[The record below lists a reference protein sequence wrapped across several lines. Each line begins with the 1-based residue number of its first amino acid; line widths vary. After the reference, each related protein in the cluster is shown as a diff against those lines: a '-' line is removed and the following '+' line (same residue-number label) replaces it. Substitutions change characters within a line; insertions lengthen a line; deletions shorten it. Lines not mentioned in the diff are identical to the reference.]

1 MLDMDNNR
9 IKNYVNRI
17 KKNYLLYLFILPTLI
32 FLFVFHYAPLYESKL
47 AFQKYKLIG
56 DNEWVG
62 LKYFRMLFSHSGFY
76 QALTNTIIISAMKIA
91 FTFPIPI
98 ILALT
103 LNEVRKVSHR
113 KFFQSILYIPHFLS
127 WVIIAG
133 IFISMLSL
141 NNGAVN
147 NILVIMNFEPINFL
161 TNANY
166 VRWILVISEIWRSA
180 GWDSVLYIAA
190 IYSINPELY
199 ESAEIDGA
207 SRWQQT
213 IFITLPMIVPM
224 IITVFIL
231 NLGFFLSAGFDQV
244 FNLMNTTTISKLDII
259 DTYVY
264 RVGLLQ
270 GNFSLSIA
278 AGLFK
283 GLIGFIMIMSTH
295 FIAKKISGR
304 GLW

>member
-1 MLDMDNNR
+1 MNL
-9 IKNYVNRI
+9 V
-17 KKNYLLYLFILPTLI
+17 KKHFILYLFILPTLI
-32 FLFVFHYAPLYESKL
+32 FLFIFHYLPIYESKL
-47 AFQKYKLIG
+47 AFQKYKIIG
-56 DNEWVG
+56 ENEWVG
-62 LKYFRMLFSHSGFY
+62 FRYFIILFSYSGFY
-76 QALTNTIIISAMKIA
+76 NVLLNTIIISMMKIV

-103 LNEVRKVSHR
+103 LNEVRKSSHR

-127 WVIIAG
+127 WVIISG
-133 IFISMLSL
+133 IFISMLSI

-147 NILVIMNFEPINFL
+147 NVLQMMNFDPINFL
-161 TNANY
+161 TNSNY

-190 IYSINPELY
+190 IFGINQELY
-199 ESAEIDGA
+199 DSAKIDGA

-213 IFITLPMIVPM
+213 VFITLPMIVPM

-244 FNLMNTTTISKLDII
+244 FNLMNAATLSKIDII

-264 RVGLLQ
+264 RIGLLK
-270 GNFSLSIA
+270 GDFSLSIA

-283 GLIGFIMIMSTH
+283 GLIGFILIMSTH
-295 FIAKKISGR
+295 FIAKKFSGR

>member
-1 MLDMDNNR
+1 MKL
-9 IKNYVNRI
+9 V
-17 KKNYLLYLFILPTLI
+17 KKHFILYLFILPTLI
-32 FLFVFHYAPLYESKL
+32 FLFIFHYLPIYESKL
-47 AFQKYKLIG
+47 AFQKYKIIG
-56 DNEWVG
+56 ENEWVG
-62 LKYFRMLFSHSGFY
+62 LRYFKILFSYSGFY
-76 QALTNTIIISAMKIA
+76 NVLLNTIIISMMKIV

-103 LNEVRKVSHR
+103 LNEVRKSSHR

-127 WVIIAG
+127 WVIISG
-133 IFISMLSL
+133 IFISMLSI

-147 NILVIMNFEPINFL
+147 NVLQMMDFDPINFL
-161 TNANY
+161 TNSNY

-190 IYSINPELY
+190 IFGINQELY
-199 ESAEIDGA
+199 DSAKIDGA

-244 FNLMNTTTISKLDII
+244 FNLMNAATLSKIDII

-264 RVGLLQ
+264 RIGLLK
-270 GNFSLSIA
+270 GDFSLSIA

-283 GLIGFIMIMSTH
+283 GLIGFILIMSTH

>member
-1 MLDMDNNR
+1 MKL
-9 IKNYVNRI
+9 V
-17 KKNYLLYLFILPTLI
+17 KKHFILYLFILPTLI
-32 FLFVFHYAPLYESKL
+32 FLFIFHYLPIYESKL
-47 AFQKYKLIG
+47 AFQKYKIIG
-56 DNEWVG
+56 ENEWVG
-62 LKYFRMLFSHSGFY
+62 LRYFKILFSYSGFY
-76 QALTNTIIISAMKIA
+76 NVLWNTIIISMMKIV

-103 LNEVRKVSHR
+103 LNEVRKSSHR

-127 WVIIAG
+127 WVIISG
-133 IFISMLSL
+133 IFISMLSI

-147 NILVIMNFEPINFL
+147 NVLQMMDFDPINFL
-161 TNANY
+161 TNSNY

-190 IYSINPELY
+190 IFSINQELY
-199 ESAEIDGA
+199 DSAKIDGA
-207 SRWQQT
+207 TRWQQT

-244 FNLMNTTTISKLDII
+244 FNLMNAATLSKIDII

-264 RVGLLQ
+264 RIGLLK
-270 GNFSLSIA
+270 GDFSLSIA

-283 GLIGFIMIMSTH
+283 GLIGFILIMSTH
-295 FIAKKISGR
+295 FIAKKICGR

>member
-1 MLDMDNNR
+1 MNL
-9 IKNYVNRI
+9 V
-17 KKNYLLYLFILPTLI
+17 KKHFILYLFILPTLI
-32 FLFVFHYAPLYESKL
+32 FLFIFHYLPIYESKL
-47 AFQKYKLIG
+47 AFQKYKIIG
-56 DNEWVG
+56 ENEWVG
-62 LKYFRMLFSHSGFY
+62 LRYFKILFSYSGFY
-76 QALTNTIIISAMKIA
+76 NVLLNTIIISMMKIV

-103 LNEVRKVSHR
+103 LNEVRKSSHR

-127 WVIIAG
+127 WVIISG
-133 IFISMLSL
+133 IFISMLSI

-147 NILVIMNFEPINFL
+147 NVLQMMNFDPINFL
-161 TNANY
+161 TNSNY

-190 IYSINPELY
+190 IFGINQELY
-199 ESAEIDGA
+199 DSAKIDGA

-213 IFITLPMIVPM
+213 VFITLPMIVPM

-244 FNLMNTTTISKLDII
+244 FNLMNAATLSKIDII

-264 RVGLLQ
+264 RIGLLK
-270 GNFSLSIA
+270 GDFSLSIA

-283 GLIGFIMIMSTH
+283 GLIGFILIMSTH
-295 FIAKKISGR
+295 FIAKKFSGR

>member
-1 MLDMDNNR
+1 MKL
-9 IKNYVNRI
+9 V
-17 KKNYLLYLFILPTLI
+17 KKHFILYLFILPTLI
-32 FLFVFHYAPLYESKL
+32 FLFIFHYLPIYESKL
-47 AFQKYKLIG
+47 AFQKYKIIG
-56 DNEWVG
+56 ENEWVG
-62 LKYFRMLFSHSGFY
+62 LRYFKILFSFSGFY
-76 QALTNTIIISAMKIA
+76 NVLWNTIIISMMKIV

-103 LNEVRKVSHR
+103 LNEIRRSSHR

-127 WVIIAG
+127 WVIISG
-133 IFISMLSL
+133 IFISMLSI

-147 NILVIMNFEPINFL
+147 NVLQMMDFDPINFL
-161 TNANY
+161 TNSNY

-190 IYSINPELY
+190 IFSINQELY
-199 ESAEIDGA
+199 DSAKIDGA

-244 FNLMNTTTISKLDII
+244 FNLMNAATLSKIDII

-264 RVGLLQ
+264 RIGLLK
-270 GNFSLSIA
+270 GDFSLSIA

-283 GLIGFIMIMSTH
+283 GLIGFILIMSTH

>member
-1 MLDMDNNR
+1 MKL
-9 IKNYVNRI
+9 I
-17 KKNYLLYLFILPTLI
+17 KKHYLLYLFLLPTLI
-32 FLFVFHYAPLYESKL
+32 FLFIFHYLPIFESKL
-47 AFQKYKLIG
+47 AFQKFKIIG
-56 DNEWVG
+56 SNEWVG
-62 LKYFRMLFSHSGFY
+62 LKYFKILFSHSAFY
-76 QALTNTIIISAMKIA
+76 NVLWNTIIISSMKMA

-103 LNEVRKVSHR
+103 LNEVRNTSHR
-113 KFFQSILYIPHFLS
+113 RFFQSILYIPHFLS
-127 WVIIAG
+127 WVIISG
-133 IFISMLSL
+133 IFISMLSI

-147 NILVIMNFEPINFL
+147 NILQMMNFDPINFIV
-161 TNANY
+161 NANF
-166 VRWILVISEIWRSA
+166 VRWVLVISEIWRSA

-190 IYSINPELY
+190 IYSINQELY
-199 ESAEIDGA
+199 DSAKIDGA
-207 SRWQQT
+207 TRWQQT

-244 FNLMNTTTISKLDII
+244 FNLMNTATISKIDII

-264 RVGLLQ
+264 RIGLLQ

-278 AGLFK
+278 GGLFK
-283 GLIGFIMIMSTH
+283 GFFGFIFILSTH
-295 FIAKKISGR
+295 FIAKKYSGR

>member
-1 MLDMDNNR
+1 MNL
-9 IKNYVNRI
+9 I
-17 KKNYLLYLFILPTLI
+17 KKHFILYLFILPTLV
-32 FLFVFHYAPLYESKL
+32 FLFIFHYLPIYESKL
-47 AFQKYKLIG
+47 AFQKYKIIG

-62 LKYFRMLFSHSGFY
+62 LRYFKILFSYSGFY
-76 QALTNTIIISAMKIA
+76 NVLWNTIIISMMKIA

-98 ILALT
+98 ILVLT
-103 LNEVRKVSHR
+103 LNEVRKSTHR

-127 WVIIAG
+127 WVIISG

-147 NILVIMNFEPINFL
+147 NVLEMMDFDPINFL
-161 TNANY
+161 TNSNY

-190 IYSINPELY
+190 IFSINQELY
-199 ESAEIDGA
+199 DSAKIDGA

-213 IFITLPMIVPM
+213 IYITLPMIVPM

-244 FNLMNTTTISKLDII
+244 FNLMNAATLSKIDII

-264 RVGLLQ
+264 RIGLLK
-270 GNFSLSIA
+270 GDFSLSIA

-283 GLIGFIMIMSTH
+283 GFIGFVLIMSTH

>member
-1 MLDMDNNR
+1 MKL
-9 IKNYVNRI
+9 V
-17 KKNYLLYLFILPTLI
+17 KKHFILYLFILPTLI
-32 FLFVFHYAPLYESKL
+32 FLFIFHYLPIYESKL
-47 AFQKYKLIG
+47 AFQKYKIIG
-56 DNEWVG
+56 ENEWVG
-62 LKYFRMLFSHSGFY
+62 LRYFKILFSYSGFY
-76 QALTNTIIISAMKIA
+76 KVLWNTIIISMMKIV

-103 LNEVRKVSHR
+103 LNEIRKSSHR

-127 WVIIAG
+127 WVIISG
-133 IFISMLSL
+133 IFISMLSI

-147 NILVIMNFEPINFL
+147 NVLQMMDFDPINFL
-161 TNANY
+161 TNSNY

-190 IYSINPELY
+190 IFSINQELY
-199 ESAEIDGA
+199 DSAKIDGA

-244 FNLMNTTTISKLDII
+244 FNLMNAATLSKIDII

-264 RVGLLQ
+264 RIGLLK
-270 GNFSLSIA
+270 GDFSLSIA

-283 GLIGFIMIMSTH
+283 GLIGFILIMSTH

>member
-1 MLDMDNNR
+1 MKL
-9 IKNYVNRI
+9 V
-17 KKNYLLYLFILPTLI
+17 KKHFILYLFILPTLI
-32 FLFVFHYAPLYESKL
+32 FLFIFHYLPIYESKL
-47 AFQKYKLIG
+47 AFQKYKIIG
-56 DNEWVG
+56 ENEWVG
-62 LKYFRMLFSHSGFY
+62 LRYFKILFSYSGFY
-76 QALTNTIIISAMKIA
+76 NVLWNTIIISMMKIV

-103 LNEVRKVSHR
+103 LNEIRKSSHR

-127 WVIIAG
+127 WVIISG
-133 IFISMLSL
+133 IFISMLSI

-147 NILVIMNFEPINFL
+147 NVLQMMDFDPINFL
-161 TNANY
+161 TNSNY

-190 IYSINPELY
+190 IFSINQELY
-199 ESAEIDGA
+199 DSAKIDGA
-207 SRWQQT
+207 TRWQQT

-244 FNLMNTTTISKLDII
+244 FNLMNAATLSKIDII

-264 RVGLLQ
+264 RIGLLK
-270 GNFSLSIA
+270 GDFSLSIA

-283 GLIGFIMIMSTH
+283 GLIGFILIMSTH
-295 FIAKKISGR
+295 FIAKRISGR

>member
-1 MLDMDNNR
+1 MNL
-9 IKNYVNRI
+9 V
-17 KKNYLLYLFILPTLI
+17 KKHFILYLFILPTLI
-32 FLFVFHYAPLYESKL
+32 FLFIFHYLPIYESKL
-47 AFQKYKLIG
+47 AFQKYKIIG
-56 DNEWVG
+56 ENEWVG
-62 LKYFRMLFSHSGFY
+62 LRYFKILFSYSGFY
-76 QALTNTIIISAMKIA
+76 NVLWNTIIISMMKIV

-103 LNEVRKVSHR
+103 LNEVRKSSHR
-113 KFFQSILYIPHFLS
+113 KFFQSILYVPHFLS
-127 WVIIAG
+127 WVIISG
-133 IFISMLSL
+133 IFISMLSI

-147 NILVIMNFEPINFL
+147 NVLQMMNFDPINFL
-161 TNANY
+161 THSNY

-190 IYSINPELY
+190 IYSINQELY
-199 ESAEIDGA
+199 DSAKIDGA

-244 FNLMNTTTISKLDII
+244 FNLMNAATLSKIDII

-264 RVGLLQ
+264 RIGLLK
-270 GNFSLSIA
+270 GDFSLSIA

-283 GLIGFIMIMSTH
+283 GLIGFILIMSTH

>member
-1 MLDMDNNR
+1 MKL
-9 IKNYVNRI
+9 V
-17 KKNYLLYLFILPTLI
+17 KKHFILYLFILPTLI
-32 FLFVFHYAPLYESKL
+32 FLFIFHYLPIYESKL
-47 AFQKYKLIG
+47 AFQKYKIIG
-56 DNEWVG
+56 ENEWVG
-62 LKYFRMLFSHSGFY
+62 LRYFKILFSFSGFY
-76 QALTNTIIISAMKIA
+76 NVLWNTIIISMMKIV

-103 LNEVRKVSHR
+103 LNEIRRSSHR

-127 WVIIAG
+127 WVIISG
-133 IFISMLSL
+133 IFISMLSI

-147 NILVIMNFEPINFL
+147 NVLQMMDFDPINFL
-161 TNANY
+161 TNSNY

-190 IYSINPELY
+190 IFGINQELY
-199 ESAEIDGA
+199 DSAKIDGA

-244 FNLMNTTTISKLDII
+244 FNLMNAATLSKIDII

-264 RVGLLQ
+264 RIGLLK
-270 GNFSLSIA
+270 GDFSLSIA

-283 GLIGFIMIMSTH
+283 GLIGFILLMSTH

>member
-1 MLDMDNNR
+1 
-9 IKNYVNRI
+9 
-17 KKNYLLYLFILPTLI
+17 
-32 FLFVFHYAPLYESKL
+32 
-47 AFQKYKLIG
+47 
-56 DNEWVG
+56 
-62 LKYFRMLFSHSGFY
+62 
-76 QALTNTIIISAMKIA
+76 MKIT

-103 LNEVRKVSHR
+103 LNEVRKAAHR
-113 KFFQSILYIPHFLS
+113 KFFQSILYITHFLS
-127 WVIIAG
+127 WVIISG
-133 IFISMLSL
+133 IFISMLSI

-147 NILVIMNFEPINFL
+147 NIIQMMNYEPINFL
-161 TNANY
+161 TNSNF
-166 VRWILVISEIWRSA
+166 VRWVLVVSEIWRSA

-190 IYSINPELY
+190 IFSINQELY
-199 ESAEIDGA
+199 DSAKIDGA

-244 FNLMNTTTISKLDII
+244 FNLMNAATLSKIDII

-264 RVGLLQ
+264 RIGLMK

>member
-1 MLDMDNNR
+1 MKL
-9 IKNYVNRI
+9 V
-17 KKNYLLYLFILPTLI
+17 KKHFILYLFILPTLI
-32 FLFVFHYAPLYESKL
+32 FLFIFHYLPIYESKL
-47 AFQKYKLIG
+47 AFQKYKIIG
-56 DNEWVG
+56 ENEWVG
-62 LKYFRMLFSHSGFY
+62 LRYFKILFSYSGFY
-76 QALTNTIIISAMKIA
+76 NVLWNTIIISMMKIV

-103 LNEVRKVSHR
+103 LNEIRKSSHR

-127 WVIIAG
+127 WVIISG
-133 IFISMLSL
+133 IFISMLSI

-147 NILVIMNFEPINFL
+147 NVLQMMDFDPINFL
-161 TNANY
+161 TNSNY

-190 IYSINPELY
+190 IFGINQELY
-199 ESAEIDGA
+199 DSAKIDGA

-244 FNLMNTTTISKLDII
+244 FNLMNAATLSKIDII

-264 RVGLLQ
+264 RIGLLK
-270 GNFSLSIA
+270 GDFSLSIA

-283 GLIGFIMIMSTH
+283 GLIGFILIMSTH

>member
-1 MLDMDNNR
+1 MKL
-9 IKNYVNRI
+9 V
-17 KKNYLLYLFILPTLI
+17 KKHFILYLFILPTLI
-32 FLFVFHYAPLYESKL
+32 FLFIFHYLPIYESKL
-47 AFQKYKLIG
+47 AFQKYKIIG
-56 DNEWVG
+56 ENEWVG
-62 LKYFRMLFSHSGFY
+62 LRYFKILFSYSGFY
-76 QALTNTIIISAMKIA
+76 KVLWNTIIISMMKIV

-103 LNEVRKVSHR
+103 LNEIRKSSHR

-127 WVIIAG
+127 WVIISG
-133 IFISMLSL
+133 IFISMLSI

-147 NILVIMNFEPINFL
+147 NVLQMMDFDPINFL
-161 TNANY
+161 TNSNY

-190 IYSINPELY
+190 IFGINQELY
-199 ESAEIDGA
+199 DSAKIDGA

-244 FNLMNTTTISKLDII
+244 FNLMNAATLSKIDII

-264 RVGLLQ
+264 RIGLLK
-270 GNFSLSIA
+270 GDFSLSIA

-283 GLIGFIMIMSTH
+283 GLIGFILIMSTH

>member
-1 MLDMDNNR
+1 MKL
-9 IKNYVNRI
+9 V
-17 KKNYLLYLFILPTLI
+17 KKHLILYLFILPTLI
-32 FLFVFHYAPLYESKL
+32 FLFIFHYLPIYESKL
-47 AFQKYKLIG
+47 AFQKYKIIG
-56 DNEWVG
+56 ENEWVG
-62 LKYFRMLFSHSGFY
+62 LRYFKILFSYSGFY
-76 QALTNTIIISAMKIA
+76 NVLWNTIIISMMKIV

-103 LNEVRKVSHR
+103 LNEVRKSSHR

-127 WVIIAG
+127 WVIISG
-133 IFISMLSL
+133 IFISMLSI

-147 NILVIMNFEPINFL
+147 NVLQMMDFDPINFL
-161 TNANY
+161 TNSNY

-190 IYSINPELY
+190 IFSINQELY
-199 ESAEIDGA
+199 DSAKIDGA
-207 SRWQQT
+207 TRWQQT

-244 FNLMNTTTISKLDII
+244 FNLMNAATLSKIDII

-264 RVGLLQ
+264 RIGLLK
-270 GNFSLSIA
+270 GDFSLSIA

-283 GLIGFIMIMSTH
+283 GLIGFILIMSTH

>member
-1 MLDMDNNR
+1 MKL
-9 IKNYVNRI
+9 V
-17 KKNYLLYLFILPTLI
+17 KKHFILYLFILPTLI
-32 FLFVFHYAPLYESKL
+32 FLFIFHYLPIYESKL
-47 AFQKYKLIG
+47 AFQKYKIIG
-56 DNEWVG
+56 ENEWVG
-62 LKYFRMLFSHSGFY
+62 LRYFKILFSYSGFY
-76 QALTNTIIISAMKIA
+76 KVLWNTIIISMMKIV

-103 LNEVRKVSHR
+103 LNEIRKSSHR

-127 WVIIAG
+127 WVIISG
-133 IFISMLSL
+133 IFISMLSI

-147 NILVIMNFEPINFL
+147 NVLQMMDFDPINFL
-161 TNANY
+161 TNSNY

-190 IYSINPELY
+190 IFSINQELY
-199 ESAEIDGA
+199 DSAKIDGA
-207 SRWQQT
+207 TRWQQT

-244 FNLMNTTTISKLDII
+244 FNLMNAATLSKIDII

-264 RVGLLQ
+264 RIGLLK
-270 GNFSLSIA
+270 GDFSLSIA

-283 GLIGFIMIMSTH
+283 GLIGFILIMSTH

>member
-1 MLDMDNNR
+1 MNN
-9 IKNYVNRI
+9 VFNRKTINTI

-32 FLFVFHYAPLYESKL
+32 FLFVFHYAPIYESKL

-56 DNEWVG
+56 ENEWVG
-62 LKYFRMLFSHSGFY
+62 FRYFKMLFSHSGFY
-76 QALTNTIIISAMKIA
+76 QALLNTIIISAMKIA

-103 LNEVRKVSHR
+103 LNEVRKMSHR

-127 WVIIAG
+127 WVIISG
-133 IFISMLSL
+133 IFISILSV

-161 TNANY
+161 TNANHT
-166 VRWILVISEIWRSA
+166 RWILVISEIWRSA

-199 ESAEIDGA
+199 ESAQIDGA
-207 SRWQQT
+207 NRFQQT

-244 FNLMNTTTISKLDII
+244 FNLMNSTTLSKLDII

-283 GLIGFIMIMSTH
+283 GLIGFVMIMSTH
-295 FIAKKISGR
+295 YLAKKLSGR

>member
-1 MLDMDNNR
+1 MKL
-9 IKNYVNRI
+9 V
-17 KKNYLLYLFILPTLI
+17 KKHFILYLFILPTLI
-32 FLFVFHYAPLYESKL
+32 FLFIFHYLPIYESKL
-47 AFQKYKLIG
+47 AFQKYKIIG
-56 DNEWVG
+56 ENEWVG
-62 LKYFRMLFSHSGFY
+62 LRYFKILFSYSGFY
-76 QALTNTIIISAMKIA
+76 NVLWNTIIISMMKIV

-103 LNEVRKVSHR
+103 LNEVRRSSHR
-113 KFFQSILYIPHFLS
+113 KFFQSILYITHFLS
-127 WVIIAG
+127 WVIISG
-133 IFISMLSL
+133 IFISMLSI

-147 NILVIMNFEPINFL
+147 NVLQMMDFDPINFL
-161 TNANY
+161 TNSNY

-190 IYSINPELY
+190 IFSINQELY
-199 ESAEIDGA
+199 DSAKIDGA
-207 SRWQQT
+207 TRWQQT

-244 FNLMNTTTISKLDII
+244 FNLMNAATLSKIDII

-264 RVGLLQ
+264 RIGLLK
-270 GNFSLSIA
+270 GDFSLSIA

-283 GLIGFIMIMSTH
+283 GLIGFILIMSTH

>member
-1 MLDMDNNR
+1 MKL
-9 IKNYVNRI
+9 V
-17 KKNYLLYLFILPTLI
+17 KKHFILYLFILPTLI
-32 FLFVFHYAPLYESKL
+32 FLFIFHYLPIYESKL
-47 AFQKYKLIG
+47 AFQKYKIIG
-56 DNEWVG
+56 ENEWVG
-62 LKYFRMLFSHSGFY
+62 LKYFKILFSYSGFY
-76 QALTNTIIISAMKIA
+76 NVLWNTIIISMMKIV

-103 LNEVRKVSHR
+103 LNEVRKSSHR

-127 WVIIAG
+127 WVIISG
-133 IFISMLSL
+133 IFISMLSI

-147 NILVIMNFEPINFL
+147 NVLQMMDFDPINFL
-161 TNANY
+161 TNSNY

-190 IYSINPELY
+190 IFSINQELY
-199 ESAEIDGA
+199 DSAKIDGA
-207 SRWQQT
+207 TRWQQT

-244 FNLMNTTTISKLDII
+244 FNLMNAATLSKIDII

-264 RVGLLQ
+264 RIGLLK
-270 GNFSLSIA
+270 GDFSLSIA

-283 GLIGFIMIMSTH
+283 GLIGFILIMSTH

>member
-1 MLDMDNNR
+1 MKL
-9 IKNYVNRI
+9 V
-17 KKNYLLYLFILPTLI
+17 KKHFILYLFILPTLI
-32 FLFVFHYAPLYESKL
+32 FLFIFHYLPIYESKL
-47 AFQKYKLIG
+47 AFQKYKIIG
-56 DNEWVG
+56 ENEWVG
-62 LKYFRMLFSHSGFY
+62 LRYFKILFSYSGFY
-76 QALTNTIIISAMKIA
+76 NVLWNTIIISMMKIV

-103 LNEVRKVSHR
+103 LNEVRKSSHR

-127 WVIIAG
+127 WVIISG
-133 IFISMLSL
+133 IFISMLSI

-147 NILVIMNFEPINFL
+147 NVLQMMGFDPINFL
-161 TNANY
+161 TNSNY

-190 IYSINPELY
+190 IFSINQELY
-199 ESAEIDGA
+199 DSAKIDGA
-207 SRWQQT
+207 TRWQQT

-244 FNLMNTTTISKLDII
+244 FNLMNAATLSKIDII

-264 RVGLLQ
+264 RIGLLK
-270 GNFSLSIA
+270 GDFSLSIA

-283 GLIGFIMIMSTH
+283 GLIGFILIMSTH

>member
-1 MLDMDNNR
+1 MKL
-9 IKNYVNRI
+9 V
-17 KKNYLLYLFILPTLI
+17 KKHFILYLFILPTLI
-32 FLFVFHYAPLYESKL
+32 FLFIFHYLPIYESKL
-47 AFQKYKLIG
+47 AFQKYKIIG
-56 DNEWVG
+56 ENEWVG
-62 LKYFRMLFSHSGFY
+62 LRYFKILFSYSGFY
-76 QALTNTIIISAMKIA
+76 NVLWNTIIISMMKIV

-103 LNEVRKVSHR
+103 LNEIRKSSHR

-127 WVIIAG
+127 WVIISG
-133 IFISMLSL
+133 IFISMLSI

-147 NILVIMNFEPINFL
+147 NVLQMMDFDPINFL
-161 TNANY
+161 TNSNY

-190 IYSINPELY
+190 IFSINQELY
-199 ESAEIDGA
+199 DSAKIDGA
-207 SRWQQT
+207 TRWQQT

-244 FNLMNTTTISKLDII
+244 FNLMNAATLSKIDII

-264 RVGLLQ
+264 RIGLLK
-270 GNFSLSIA
+270 GDFSLSIA

-283 GLIGFIMIMSTH
+283 GLIGFILIMSTH

>member
-1 MLDMDNNR
+1 MKL
-9 IKNYVNRI
+9 V
-17 KKNYLLYLFILPTLI
+17 KKHFILYLFILPTLI
-32 FLFVFHYAPLYESKL
+32 FLFIFHYLPIYEFKL
-47 AFQKYKLIG
+47 AFQKYKIIG
-56 DNEWVG
+56 ENEWVG
-62 LKYFRMLFSHSGFY
+62 LRYFKILFSYSGFY
-76 QALTNTIIISAMKIA
+76 NVLWNTIIISMMKIV

-103 LNEVRKVSHR
+103 LNEVRKSSHR

-127 WVIIAG
+127 WVIISG
-133 IFISMLSL
+133 IFISMLSI

-147 NILVIMNFEPINFL
+147 NVLQMMDFDPINFL
-161 TNANY
+161 TNSNY

-190 IYSINPELY
+190 IFSINQELY
-199 ESAEIDGA
+199 DSAKIDGA
-207 SRWQQT
+207 TRWQQT

-244 FNLMNTTTISKLDII
+244 FNLMNAATLSKIDII

-264 RVGLLQ
+264 RIGLLK
-270 GNFSLSIA
+270 GDFSLSIA

-283 GLIGFIMIMSTH
+283 GLIGFILIMSTH

>member
-1 MLDMDNNR
+1 MKL
-9 IKNYVNRI
+9 V
-17 KKNYLLYLFILPTLI
+17 KKHFILYLFILPTLI
-32 FLFVFHYAPLYESKL
+32 FLFIFHYLPIYESKL
-47 AFQKYKLIG
+47 AFQKYKIIG
-56 DNEWVG
+56 ENEWVG
-62 LKYFRMLFSHSGFY
+62 LRYFKILFSYSCFY
-76 QALTNTIIISAMKIA
+76 NVLLNTIIISMMKIV

-103 LNEVRKVSHR
+103 LNEVRKSSHR

-127 WVIIAG
+127 WVIISG
-133 IFISMLSL
+133 IFISMLSI

-147 NILVIMNFEPINFL
+147 NVLQMMDFDPINFL
-161 TNANY
+161 TNSNY
-166 VRWILVISEIWRSA
+166 VRWILVISEIWRIA

-190 IYSINPELY
+190 IFGINQELY
-199 ESAEIDGA
+199 DSAKIDGA

-244 FNLMNTTTISKLDII
+244 FNLMNAATLSKIDII

-264 RVGLLQ
+264 RIGLLK
-270 GNFSLSIA
+270 GDFSLSIA

-283 GLIGFIMIMSTH
+283 GLIGFILIMSTH

>member
-1 MLDMDNNR
+1 MNN
-9 IKNYVNRI
+9 VFNRKTINTI

-32 FLFVFHYAPLYESKL
+32 FLFVFHYAPIYESKL

-56 DNEWVG
+56 ENEWVG
-62 LKYFRMLFSHSGFY
+62 FRYFKMLFSHSGFY
-76 QALTNTIIISAMKIA
+76 QALLNTIIISAMKIA

-103 LNEVRKVSHR
+103 LNEVRKMSHR

-127 WVIIAG
+127 WVIISG
-133 IFISMLSL
+133 IFISILSV

-147 NILVIMNFEPINFL
+147 NVLVIMNFEPINFL
-161 TNANY
+161 TNANHT
-166 VRWILVISEIWRSA
+166 RWILVISEIWRSA

-207 SRWQQT
+207 NRFQQT

-244 FNLMNTTTISKLDII
+244 FNLMNSTTLSKLDII

-283 GLIGFIMIMSTH
+283 GLIGFVMIMSTH
-295 FIAKKISGR
+295 YLAKKLSGR

>member
-1 MLDMDNNR
+1 MNL
-9 IKNYVNRI
+9 I
-17 KKNYLLYLFILPTLI
+17 KKHFILYLFILPTLV
-32 FLFVFHYAPLYESKL
+32 FLFIFHYLPIYESKL
-47 AFQKYKLIG
+47 AFQKYKIIG

-62 LKYFRMLFSHSGFY
+62 LRYFKILFSYSGFY
-76 QALTNTIIISAMKIA
+76 NVLWNTIIISMMKIA

-103 LNEVRKVSHR
+103 LNEVRKSTHR

-127 WVIIAG
+127 WVIISG

-147 NILVIMNFEPINFL
+147 NVLEMMDFDPINFL
-161 TNANY
+161 TNSNY
-166 VRWILVISEIWRSA
+166 VRWILVVSEIWRSA

-190 IYSINPELY
+190 IFSINQELY
-199 ESAEIDGA
+199 DSAKIDGA

-213 IFITLPMIVPM
+213 IYITLPMIVPM

-244 FNLMNTTTISKLDII
+244 FNLMNAATLSKIDII

-264 RVGLLQ
+264 RIGLLK
-270 GNFSLSIA
+270 GDFSLSIA

-283 GLIGFIMIMSTH
+283 GFIGFVLIMSTH

>member
-1 MLDMDNNR
+1 MKL
-9 IKNYVNRI
+9 V
-17 KKNYLLYLFILPTLI
+17 KKHFILYLFILPTLI
-32 FLFVFHYAPLYESKL
+32 FLFIFHYLPIYESKL
-47 AFQKYKLIG
+47 AFQKYKIIG
-56 DNEWVG
+56 ENEWVG
-62 LKYFRMLFSHSGFY
+62 LRYFKILFSFSGFY
-76 QALTNTIIISAMKIA
+76 NVLWNTIIISMMKIV

-103 LNEVRKVSHR
+103 LNEIRRSSHR

-127 WVIIAG
+127 WVIISG
-133 IFISMLSL
+133 IFISMLSI

-147 NILVIMNFEPINFL
+147 NVLQMMDFDPINFL
-161 TNANY
+161 TNSNY

-190 IYSINPELY
+190 IFGINQELY
-199 ESAEIDGA
+199 DSAKIDGA

-244 FNLMNTTTISKLDII
+244 FNLMNAATLSKIDII

-264 RVGLLQ
+264 RIGLLK
-270 GNFSLSIA
+270 GDFSLSIA

-283 GLIGFIMIMSTH
+283 GLIGFILIMSTH

>member
-1 MLDMDNNR
+1 MKL
-9 IKNYVNRI
+9 V
-17 KKNYLLYLFILPTLI
+17 KKHFILYLFILPTLI
-32 FLFVFHYAPLYESKL
+32 FLFIFHYLPIYESKL
-47 AFQKYKLIG
+47 AFQKYKIIG
-56 DNEWVG
+56 ENEWVG
-62 LKYFRMLFSHSGFY
+62 LRYFKILFSYSGFY
-76 QALTNTIIISAMKIA
+76 NVLWNTIIISMMKIV

-103 LNEVRKVSHR
+103 LNEIRKSSHR

-127 WVIIAG
+127 WVIISG
-133 IFISMLSL
+133 IFISMLSI

-147 NILVIMNFEPINFL
+147 NVLQMMDFDPINFL
-161 TNANY
+161 TNSNY

-190 IYSINPELY
+190 IFSINQELY
-199 ESAEIDGA
+199 DSAKIDGA

-244 FNLMNTTTISKLDII
+244 FNLMNAATLSKIDII

-264 RVGLLQ
+264 RIGLLK
-270 GNFSLSIA
+270 GDFSLSIA

-283 GLIGFIMIMSTH
+283 GLIGFILIMSTH

>member
-1 MLDMDNNR
+1 
-9 IKNYVNRI
+9 
-17 KKNYLLYLFILPTLI
+17 
-32 FLFVFHYAPLYESKL
+32 LYESKL
-47 AFQKYKLIG
+47 AFQKFKFIG
-56 DNEWVG
+56 PNEWVG
-62 LKYFRMLFSHSGFY
+62 LKYFKILFSHSGFY
-76 QALTNTIIISAMKIA
+76 NVLWNTIIISLMKIT

-103 LNEVRKVSHR
+103 LNEVRRATHR

-127 WVIIAG
+127 WVIISG
-133 IFISMLSL
+133 IFISMLSI

-147 NILVIMNFEPINFL
+147 NVLQIMNFEPINFL
-161 TNANY
+161 TNSNF
-166 VRWILVISEIWRSA
+166 VRWVLVVSEIWRSA

-190 IYSINPELY
+190 IFSINQELY
-199 ESAEIDGA
+199 DSAKIDGA

-244 FNLMNTTTISKLDII
+244 FNLMNAATLSKIDII

-264 RVGLLQ
+264 RIGLLQ

-278 AGLFK
+278 AGIFK
-283 GLIGFIMIMSTH
+283 GLIGFILIMSTH

>member
-1 MLDMDNNR
+1 MKL
-9 IKNYVNRI
+9 V
-17 KKNYLLYLFILPTLI
+17 KKHFILYLFILPTLI
-32 FLFVFHYAPLYESKL
+32 FLFIFHYLPIYESKL
-47 AFQKYKLIG
+47 AFQKYKIIG
-56 DNEWVG
+56 ENEWVG
-62 LKYFRMLFSHSGFY
+62 LRYFKILFSYSGFY
-76 QALTNTIIISAMKIA
+76 NVLWNTIIISMMKIV

-103 LNEVRKVSHR
+103 LNEVRKSSHR

-127 WVIIAG
+127 WVIISG
-133 IFISMLSL
+133 IFISMLSI

-147 NILVIMNFEPINFL
+147 NVLQMMDFDPINFL
-161 TNANY
+161 TNSNY

-190 IYSINPELY
+190 IFSINQELY
-199 ESAEIDGA
+199 DSAKIDGA
-207 SRWQQT
+207 TRWQQT

-244 FNLMNTTTISKLDII
+244 FNLMNAATLSKIDII

-264 RVGLLQ
+264 RIGLLK
-270 GNFSLSIA
+270 GDFSLSIA

-283 GLIGFIMIMSTH
+283 GLIGFILIMSTH

>member
-1 MLDMDNNR
+1 MKL
-9 IKNYVNRI
+9 I
-17 KKNYLLYLFILPTLI
+17 KKHILLYLFILPTLI
-32 FLFVFHYAPLYESKL
+32 FLFIFHYLPIYESKL
-47 AFQKYKLIG
+47 AFQKYKIIG
-56 DNEWVG
+56 PNEWVG
-62 LKYFRMLFSHSGFY
+62 FKYFNILFNNSAFY
-76 QALTNTIIISAMKIA
+76 NVLWNTVIISSMKIA

-103 LNEVRKVSHR
+103 LNEVRKLNHR
-113 KFFQSILYIPHFLS
+113 RFFQSILYIPHFLS
-127 WVIIAG
+127 WVIISG
-133 IFISMLSL
+133 IFISMLSI

-147 NILVIMNFEPINFL
+147 NIIQLMGNEPINFL

-190 IYSINPELY
+190 IYSINQELY
-199 ESAEIDGA
+199 DSAKIDGA
-207 SRWQQT
+207 SRWQQV

-224 IITVFIL
+224 MITVFIL
-231 NLGFFLSAGFDQV
+231 NLGFFLSAGFDQI
-244 FNLMNTTTISKLDII
+244 FNLMNAATLSRIDII

-278 AGLFK
+278 GGLFK
-283 GLIGFIMIMSTH
+283 GFFGFILILSTH
-295 FIAKKISGR
+295 FLAKKYTGR

>member
-1 MLDMDNNR
+1 MNL
-9 IKNYVNRI
+9 V
-17 KKNYLLYLFILPTLI
+17 KKHFVLYLFILPTLI
-32 FLFVFHYAPLYESKL
+32 FLFIFHYLPIYESKL
-47 AFQKYKLIG
+47 AFQKYKIIG
-56 DNEWVG
+56 ENEWVG
-62 LKYFRMLFSHSGFY
+62 FRYFKILFSYSGFY
-76 QALTNTIIISAMKIA
+76 NVLLNTIIISMMKIV

-103 LNEVRKVSHR
+103 LNEVRRSSHR

-127 WVIIAG
+127 WVIISG
-133 IFISMLSL
+133 IFISMLSI

-147 NILVIMNFEPINFL
+147 NVLQMMNFDPINFL
-161 TNANY
+161 TNSNY

-190 IYSINPELY
+190 IFGINQELY
-199 ESAEIDGA
+199 DSAKIDGA

-244 FNLMNTTTISKLDII
+244 FNLMNAATLSKIDII

-264 RVGLLQ
+264 RIGLLK
-270 GNFSLSIA
+270 GDFSLSIA

-283 GLIGFIMIMSTH
+283 GLIGFILIMSTH
-295 FIAKKISGR
+295 FIAKKFSGR

>member
-1 MLDMDNNR
+1 MNL
-9 IKNYVNRI
+9 V
-17 KKNYLLYLFILPTLI
+17 KKHFILYLFILPTLI
-32 FLFVFHYAPLYESKL
+32 FLFIFHYLPIYESKL
-47 AFQKYKLIG
+47 AFQKFKIIG
-56 DNEWVG
+56 ENEWVG
-62 LKYFRMLFSHSGFY
+62 LRYFKILFSYSGFY
-76 QALTNTIIISAMKIA
+76 NVLLNTIIISMMKIV

-103 LNEVRKVSHR
+103 LNEVRKSSHR

-127 WVIIAG
+127 WVIISG
-133 IFISMLSL
+133 IFISMLSI

-147 NILVIMNFEPINFL
+147 NVLQMMNFDPINFL
-161 TNANY
+161 TNSNY

-190 IYSINPELY
+190 IFGINQELY
-199 ESAEIDGA
+199 DSAKIDGA

-213 IFITLPMIVPM
+213 VFITLPMIVPM

-244 FNLMNTTTISKLDII
+244 FNLMNAATLSKIDII

-264 RVGLLQ
+264 RIGLLK
-270 GNFSLSIA
+270 GDFSLSIA

-283 GLIGFIMIMSTH
+283 GLIGFILIMSTH
-295 FIAKKISGR
+295 FIAKKFSGR

>member
-1 MLDMDNNR
+1 MKL
-9 IKNYVNRI
+9 V
-17 KKNYLLYLFILPTLI
+17 KKHFILYLFILPTLI
-32 FLFVFHYAPLYESKL
+32 FLFIFHYLPIYESKL
-47 AFQKYKLIG
+47 AFQKYKIIG
-56 DNEWVG
+56 ENEWVG
-62 LKYFRMLFSHSGFY
+62 LRYFKILFSYSGFY
-76 QALTNTIIISAMKIA
+76 NVLWNTIIISMMKIV

-103 LNEVRKVSHR
+103 LNEVRKSSHR

-127 WVIIAG
+127 WVIISG
-133 IFISMLSL
+133 IFISMLSI

-147 NILVIMNFEPINFL
+147 NVLQMMDFDPINFL
-161 TNANY
+161 TNSNY

-190 IYSINPELY
+190 IFGINQELY
-199 ESAEIDGA
+199 DSAKIDGA

-244 FNLMNTTTISKLDII
+244 FNLMNAATLSKIDII

-264 RVGLLQ
+264 RIGLLK
-270 GNFSLSIA
+270 GDFSLSIA

-283 GLIGFIMIMSTH
+283 GLIGFILIMSTH

>member
-1 MLDMDNNR
+1 MKL
-9 IKNYVNRI
+9 V
-17 KKNYLLYLFILPTLI
+17 KKHFILYLFILPTLI
-32 FLFVFHYAPLYESKL
+32 FLFIFHYLPIYESKL
-47 AFQKYKLIG
+47 AFQKYKIIG
-56 DNEWVG
+56 ENEWVG
-62 LKYFRMLFSHSGFY
+62 LRYFKILFSYSGFY
-76 QALTNTIIISAMKIA
+76 NVLWNTIIISMMKIV

-103 LNEVRKVSHR
+103 LNEIRRSSHR

-127 WVIIAG
+127 WVIISG
-133 IFISMLSL
+133 IFISMLSI

-147 NILVIMNFEPINFL
+147 NVLQMMDFDPINFL
-161 TNANY
+161 TNSNY

-190 IYSINPELY
+190 IFGINQELY
-199 ESAEIDGA
+199 DSAKIDGA

-244 FNLMNTTTISKLDII
+244 FNLMNAATLSKIDII

-264 RVGLLQ
+264 RIGLLK
-270 GNFSLSIA
+270 GDFSLSIA

-283 GLIGFIMIMSTH
+283 GLIGFILIMSTH

>member
-1 MLDMDNNR
+1 MNL
-9 IKNYVNRI
+9 I
-17 KKNYLLYLFILPTLI
+17 KKHFILYLFILPTLV
-32 FLFVFHYAPLYESKL
+32 FLFIFHYLPIYESKL
-47 AFQKYKLIG
+47 AFQKYKIIG

-62 LKYFRMLFSHSGFY
+62 LRYFKILFSYSGFY
-76 QALTNTIIISAMKIA
+76 NVLWNTIIISMMKIV

-103 LNEVRKVSHR
+103 LNEVRKSAHR

-127 WVIIAG
+127 WVIISG

-147 NILVIMNFEPINFL
+147 NVLQIMDFDPINFL
-161 TNANY
+161 TNSNY
-166 VRWILVISEIWRSA
+166 VRWILVVSEIWRSA

-190 IYSINPELY
+190 IFSINQELY
-199 ESAEIDGA
+199 DSAKIDGA

-213 IFITLPMIVPM
+213 IYITLPMIVPM

-244 FNLMNTTTISKLDII
+244 FNLMNAATLSKIDII

-264 RVGLLQ
+264 RIGLLK
-270 GNFSLSIA
+270 GDFSLSIA

-283 GLIGFIMIMSTH
+283 GFIGFVLIMSTH

>member
-1 MLDMDNNR
+1 MKL
-9 IKNYVNRI
+9 V
-17 KKNYLLYLFILPTLI
+17 KKHFILYLFILPTLI
-32 FLFVFHYAPLYESKL
+32 FLFIFHYLPIYESKL
-47 AFQKYKLIG
+47 AFQKYKIIG
-56 DNEWVG
+56 ENEWVG
-62 LKYFRMLFSHSGFY
+62 LRYFKILFSYSGFY
-76 QALTNTIIISAMKIA
+76 KVLWNTIIISMMKIV

-103 LNEVRKVSHR
+103 LNEIRRSSHR

-127 WVIIAG
+127 WVIISG
-133 IFISMLSL
+133 IFISMLSI

-147 NILVIMNFEPINFL
+147 NVLQMMDFDPINFL
-161 TNANY
+161 TNSNY

-190 IYSINPELY
+190 IFSINQELY
-199 ESAEIDGA
+199 DSAKIDGA

-244 FNLMNTTTISKLDII
+244 FNLMNAATLSKIDII

-264 RVGLLQ
+264 RIGLLK
-270 GNFSLSIA
+270 GDFSLSIA

-283 GLIGFIMIMSTH
+283 GLIGFILIMSTH